1 MDALDRIAA
10 KQAAFSCIQF
20 KGCFHGAP
28 RCYVTQLSQTK
39 IYILIGYNW
48 G

>member
-10 KQAAFSCIQF
+10 KQAAFEF